1 MASGGALAG
10 VVQRRGRSKKMTD
23 ERRALVVDDEAN
35 IRFFIREAL
44 GRTGYAV
51 EETASGE
58 QALDLLRD
66 TRYDLLILDLRLGGR
81 VDGMRVLNAVRW
93 RWPATAVV
101 ILTGHGSLDSAMA
114 AIREGV
120 DGYLLKPVDASELRE
135 VVGEALERRQALC
148 STDSENADEPDVLRY
163 GPLTVDLSRHEVEVN
178 EHEVEL
184 TPQEL
189 KLLVHLIRNS
199 DRVIEPPE
207 LVYQVRG
214 YKTDTIHEA
223 RQVIKW
229 YVHRLRQK
237 IEPDPSNPRYVLNV
251 RGVGYCLAEF

>member
-1 MASGGALAG
+1 MGTNG
-10 VVQRRGRSKKMTD
+10 
-23 ERRALVVDDEAN
+23 RRALVVDDEAN
-35 IRFFIREAL
+35 VRFFIREAL
-44 GRTGYAV
+44 GRTGYTV
-51 EETASGE
+51 EESINGE

-66 TRYDLLILDLRLGGR
+66 NRYDLLILDLRLGGR
-81 VDGMRVLNAVRW
+81 IDGMRVLNAVRW

-120 DGYLLKPVDASELRE
+120 DGYLLKPVDPSELRE
-135 VVGEALERRQALC
+135 IVDEALERRRALC
-148 STDSENADEPDVLRY
+148 AADSQNGEEPNVLRY
-163 GPLTVDLSRHEVEVN
+163 GPLMVDLSRHAAEVN
-178 EHEVEL
+178 EQEVEL

-189 KLLVHLIRNS
+189 KLLVHLIRHA
-199 DRVIEPPE
+199 DRVVEPPE
-207 LVYQVRG
+207 LVYEVRG

-237 IEPDPSNPRYVLNV
+237 IEPDPSKPRYVLNV

>member
-1 MASGGALAG
+1 MAN
-10 VVQRRGRSKKMTD
+10 

-44 GRTGYAV
+44 GRTGYDV
-51 EETASGE
+51 EETINGE
-58 QALDLLRD
+58 QALQRLRD
-66 TRYDLLILDLRLGGR
+66 IRYDLLILDLRLGGR
-81 VDGMRVLNAVRW
+81 IDGMRVLNAVRW

-120 DGYLLKPVDASELRE
+120 DGYLLKPVDAGELRE
-135 VVGEALERRQALC
+135 IVDEALERRRALC
-148 STDSENADEPDVLRY
+148 AADLENAGEPDVLRY
-163 GPLTVDLSRHEVEVN
+163 GPFMVDLSRHAVEVDDR
-178 EHEVEL
+178 EVEL

-199 DRVIEPPE
+199 DRVVEPSE
-207 LVYQVRG
+207 LVHEVRG
-214 YKTDTIHEA
+214 YKTDTVHEA

-229 YVHRLRQK
+229 YIHRLRQK
-237 IEPDPSNPRYVLNV
+237 VELDPSDPRYVLNV